1 MSAAASRLFALILA
15 VLASTAAAAQAG
27 RPGALRIEA
36 PWSRA
41 TPPGVAT
48 GVAYLTIRN
57 DGPVADRLVGADS
70 PQAESVEIHQ
80 TRMVEGEMQ
89 MRERKDLPVPP
100 GGVLRFEPGGYHLML
115 VGLKAP
121 LVAGGRATLTL
132 RFERA
137 GAITVDLAVAAAG
150 APASPGM

>member
-1 MSAAASRLFALILA
+1 MIAATRRLPALIVLILA
-15 VLASTAAAAQAG
+15 WTAAVAAGG
-27 RPGALRIEA
+27 RAHALHIEA

-41 TPPGVAT
+41 TPPGVTT

-57 DGPVADRLVGADS
+57 DGAAADRLLAASS

-80 TRMVEGEMQ
+80 TSMVDGEMQ
-89 MRERKDLPVPP
+89 MRERQDLPVPP
-100 GGVLRFEPGGYHLML
+100 GAVLRFEPGGYHLML

-137 GAITVDLAVAAAG
+137 GPITVELPVAAAG
-150 APASPGM
+150 APAPGM